1 METKKHIHALHVAI
15 LAGAVASF
23 GVSFDGWWHLAK
35 GRDSFFILPHL
46 FVQGSLFIMLAQ
58 SFFAWR
64 RLRMLS
70 WRRIF
75 FALLIVPLT
84 IPFDEAWHRWRGK
97 ETVASVLIIWSP
109 PHFFFFAAAITAL
122 TLLVHE
128 IKKEQ
133 DLAGREIFG
142 ALLLAS
148 LLNVLLIFFAPF
160 FPFSP
165 YAVVGFAGAG
175 IAAFLSIAVYLYA
188 ERFFGPVIPA
198 LLAALFTL
206 TFQGALFD
214 AGVVAGSRA
223 AGSYPHLPNW
233 LLAISTIS
241 MVGIVSSGI
250 AKKSTTRGFLAG
262 AAGGLF
268 LYALPLQFAV
278 FPVSYGMA
286 DAVLAIIGTAAG
298 GTLAAMVVNR
308 MANKQPIISNY
319 IKL

>member
-1 METKKHIHALHVAI
+1 MQTKKRIHALHVTI

-46 FVQGSLFIMLAQ
+46 LVQASLFIMLAQ
-58 SFFAWR
+58 SFFAWWR
-64 RLRMLS
+64 RGMLS

-75 FALLIVPLT
+75 FALLIVPMT

-109 PHFFFFAAAITAL
+109 PHFLFFAGAITAL
-122 TLLVHE
+122 VLLVRE
-128 IKKEQ
+128 VKKER

-165 YAVVGFAGAG
+165 YAIVGFGGAC
-175 IAAFLSIAVYLYA
+175 IAAFLSIAVYFFA

-198 LLAALFTL
+198 LLTALFTL

-214 AGVVAGSRA
+214 AGVVAGSHA
-223 AGSYPHLPNW
+223 AGSYPYLPNW
-233 LLAISTIS
+233 LVALSTIS

-250 AKKSTTRGFLAG
+250 VKKSTARGLLAG
-262 AAGGLF
+262 TVGGFF
-268 LYALPLQFAV
+268 LYALPLQFDI
-278 FPVSYGMA
+278 FPVSY
-286 DAVLAIIGTAAG
+286 DAFDATLAITGTAAG
-298 GTLAAMVVNR
+298 GALAAILVKC
-308 MANKQPIISNY
+308 MAREKPIITNY
-319 IKL
+319 LKV

>member
-46 FVQGSLFIMLAQ
+46 LVQGSLFVMLAQ

-64 RLRMLS
+64 RRGMPS

-75 FALLIVPLT
+75 FALLVVPMT

-97 ETVASVLIIWSP
+97 ETVESVLIIWSP
-109 PHFFFFAAAITAL
+109 PHFFFFGAAITAL

-128 IKKEQ
+128 IKKER

-148 LLNVLLIFFAPF
+148 LLNILLIFFAPF

-165 YAVVGFAGAG
+165 YAIAGFGGAC
-175 IAAFLSIAVYLYA
+175 IAAFLSIAVYFFA

-233 LLAISTIS
+233 LLALSTIS

-250 AKKSTTRGFLAG
+250 VKKSTARGFLAG
-262 AAGGLF
+262 AVGGLF

-278 FPVSYGMA
+278 FPVSYDA
-286 DAVLAIIGTAAG
+286 FDAVLAITGTTAG
-298 GTLAAMVVNR
+298 GALAAILVNR
-308 MANKQPIISNY
+308 MVNEQPIVNNY